1 MICQSVYGLARSG
14 IGTIIGRK
22 SVSKGKEYTRIWV
35 YVPTKVS
42 EDTAFPFRIG
52 APCLVEISEEKRT
65 LIVKPISEKEATK
78 LGWRKRSRR
87 TKPT

>member
-1 MICQSVYGLARSG
+1 LARTG

-22 SVSKGKEYTRIWV
+22 SVSKGKEYSRVWI

-52 APCLVEISEEKRT
+52 MPCMVQINEEKE
-65 LIVKPISEKEATK
+65 LIVKPISEEEAVK
-78 LGWRKRSRR
+78 LGWRKRERR
-87 TKPT
+87 TLEK